1 MIFNID
7 EKVDIIKILK
17 ETCGFNRGI
26 IISSSYN
33 EDENIIDLEMVYD
46 NYISEANISSSDIG
60 IGKRDKERFIMITG
74 INNVSHGG
82 RMKISKIKKRINKNT
97 SHSDYISMHY
107 DGKKIVHEP
116 LTNINMSNKEF
127 KEYENLFMRN
137 INLINLAQ
145 DSSKMQYVDSALIR
159 DETMRKLKHNVVRD
173 KNGLATI
180 YNEEDE
186 NKIDYIENLE
196 GEIIYDYRP
205 KSDDKE

>member
-74 INNVSHGG
+74 TNNVSHGG

-180 YNEEDE
+180 YNKEDE